1 MSELE
6 LDKIIDALGSDS
18 VGKNADSLLGLLQNA
33 NKLIGELDKI
43 LVFANKL
50 EGNIILSTVVKM
62 KAKAAGIELTPLSP
76 GAREGGIIPASE
88 QHKQILENVNRMSPA
103 QIAEMVKALSE
114 YDERKKLALE
124 EAKPEKEPDINAER
138 KKIWKKKK

>member
-1 MSELE
+1 MGELN
-6 LDKIIDALGSDS
+6 LDKLVDALGSDA

-43 LVFANKL
+43 LAFANKL

-76 GAREGGIIPASE
+76 AQREGGIIPASE
-88 QHKQILENVNRMSPA
+88 AHKQILENINRMSQA
-103 QIAEMVKALSE
+103 QITEMVKALSE
-114 YDERKKLALE
+114 YDERKKLLLE
-124 EAKPEKEPDINAER
+124 GKSEEPEQ
-138 KKIWKKKK
+138 KKKTKK